1 MSSHAVVT
9 KGSSKSSKPKRVLLL
24 TLRLP
29 SSLLARFSSDQSI
42 AIHEDAQD
50 SPITMLDAAKDS
62 TPNLKE
68 EAETSLPT
76 EAAPEVEVEPSPLP
90 FANDDAPTPTAP
102 VSKRKGPAPGSKRS
116 ASALDAN
123 GMPKQRSKPGP
134 RKKARM

>member
-1 MSSHAVVT
+1 MSSQAVVT
-9 KGSSKSSKPKRVLLL
+9 KGSSKSSKPKKVLLL

-29 SSLLARFSSDQSI
+29 ASVLTRFPSDQFI
-42 AIHEDAQD
+42 AIHEDAQQ
-50 SPITMLDAAKDS
+50 SPATTLDPPKET

-68 EAETSLPT
+68 EVETPLPT

-116 ASALDAN
+116 APALDAN
-123 GMPKQRSKPGP
+123 GMPKQRAKPGP